1 MKKTAL
7 NLAIAS
13 CLMTFGYA
21 SAAPTFDADIEM
33 NTDQVNEDTGGTT
46 FDQNG
51 RVALYVSDTKT
62 SGDNFITAKGAVL
75 ISTDGTTSVDDSFIQ
90 IGNSGFDV
98 QLGSFEAINL
108 FPLGKD
114 TMVEHAGDVSVYQG
128 SLTRGRAGDDGGQI
142 AINVTSSDSLSF
154 QVNTIYGDD
163 DSDGDDKTAFAGIR
177 PTLTYTGDS
186 VTLSAGFEQVKYNG
200 DTSSSDVNKS
210 GIALTANFDLGDAN
224 LNVSYASMD
233 DDEADQTVTSYSANM
248 TQGDFG
254 AGIIASSEDNAS
266 GVDPSVL
273 TTYVAYTLP
282 VFDIDDATV
291 TLAGSY
297 SSADD
302 VDTDTNDQ
310 TLATR
315 VRFNYTF

>member
-128 SLTRGRAGDDGGQI
+128 SLARGRAGDDGGQI

>member
-13 CLMTFGYA
+13 CRMTFGYA
-21 SAAPTFDADIEM
+21 SAAPSFDADLEM
-33 NTDQVNEDTGGTT
+33 NTDQINADTGGTT

-62 SGDNFITAKGAVL
+62 SGDNFITATGAVL
-75 ISTDGTTSVDDSFIQ
+75 ISTDGTTSVDDSYIQ
-90 IGNSGFDV
+90 IGNSSIDV

-114 TMVEHAGDVSVYQG
+114 TMVEHAGDVTVYQG
-128 SLTRGRAGDDGGQI
+128 SLARGRAGDDGGQI

-154 QVNTIYGDD
+154 QINTIYGDD

-177 PTLTYTGDS
+177 PTLTYTTDS
-186 VTLSAGFEQVKYNG
+186 VTLSAGFEQVKYKG
-200 DTSSSDVNKS
+200 DTSSSDVNQS
-210 GIALTANFDLGDAN
+210 GVSVTANFDLGDADI
-224 LNVSYASMD
+224 NVSYAAFD

-254 AGIIASSEDNAS
+254 IGVIASSEDNAT

-273 TTYVAYTLP
+273 TTYLAYTFP
-282 VFDIDDATV
+282 IFDIDDATI

-297 SSADD
+297 SKADD
-302 VDTDTNDQ
+302 VDTGTNDQ

-315 VRFNYTF
+315 VRVNYTF

>member
-13 CLMTFGYA
+13 CLLTVGYT
-21 SAAPTFDADIEM
+21 SAAPTFDADFEID
-33 NTDQVNEDTGGTT
+33 TDQINKDTGGTT

-75 ISTDGTTSVDDSFIQ
+75 LATDGTTSVDDSFIQ
-90 IGNSGFDV
+90 IGNSTYDFQVGR
-98 QLGSFEAINL
+98 FEAINL

-114 TMVEHAGDVSVYQG
+114 TIVEHAGDVSVYQG
-128 SLTRGRAGDDGGQI
+128 SLARGRAGDDGGQI
-142 AINVTSSDSLSF
+142 AINITSSDSLSF

-177 PTLTYTGDS
+177 PTLTYTTDS
-186 VTLSAGFEQVKYNG
+186 MTLSAGFEQVKYNG
-200 DTSSSDVNKS
+200 DTSASDVNKS
-210 GIALTANFDLGDAN
+210 GISVTANFDLGDADI
-224 LNVSYASMD
+224 NVSFANMD

-254 AGIIASSEDNAS
+254 AGVIASSEDNAS

-273 TTYVAYTLP
+273 TTYLAYTLP

-297 SSADD
+297 SKADD
-302 VDTDTNDQ
+302 VSSGTNDQ

>member
-128 SLTRGRAGDDGGQI
+128 SLARGRAGDDGGQI

-282 VFDIDDATV
+282 VFDINDATV

>member
-7 NLAIAS
+7 NLAIVS
-13 CLMTFGYA
+13 SLLSFGHV

-33 NTDQVNEDTGGTT
+33 NTDQINADTGGTT

-62 SGDNFITAKGAVL
+62 SGDNFISAKGAVL
-75 ISTDGTTSVDDSFIQ
+75 ISTDGTTSVDDSYIQ
-90 IGNSGFDV
+90 VGNSNFDI

-114 TMVEHAGDVSVYQG
+114 TMVEHAGDVTVYQG
-128 SLTRGRAGDDGGQI
+128 SLARGRAGSDGGQI
-142 AINVTSSDSLSF
+142 AVNLTSSDSLSF

-163 DSDGDDKTAFAGIR
+163 DSSGDNKTAFSGIR
-177 PTLTYTGDS
+177 PTLTYAAES
-186 VTLSAGFEQVKYNG
+186 FTLSAGFEQVKYNG
-200 DTSSSDVNKS
+200 TTSASDVDKTGVS
-210 GIALTANFDLGDAN
+210 ITANFDIGDADI
-224 LNVSYASMD
+224 NVSYASLD
-233 DDEADQTVTSYSANM
+233 DNEANQKVTSYSANM
-248 TQGDFG
+248 TQDDFG
-254 AGIIASSEDNAS
+254 IGIIASSEDNAS

-273 TTYVAYTLP
+273 TTYLAYTLP
-282 VFDIDDATV
+282 MFDIDDATV

-297 SSADD
+297 SKADD
-302 VDTDTNDQ
+302 VSSGTNDQ